1 MRVKRSALSAER
13 LRPSMFIRQVIAYAL
28 PAQRSTL
35 YATMAGLRLD
45 GAGQAKMQTL
55 DDAMS
60 TLLRINGL
68 VEQYA
73 LQVRSNQ
80 SGSTFLSNIRRQL
93 PHLGAMLKGQ
103 FGMIADQ
110 VTQTNL
116 VSSRGASEQ
125 MRVRALREGVAQVK
139 TALEIAIVHVK
150 EKHELSDGKEEK
162 KSAS

>member
-1 MRVKRSALSAER
+1 
-13 LRPSMFIRQVIAYAL
+13 
-28 PAQRSTL
+28 
-35 YATMAGLRLD
+35 MAGLRLD
-45 GAGQAKMQTL
+45 GAGQAKMKTL

-73 LQVRSNQ
+73 LQLKRNQ
-80 SGSTFLSNIRRQL
+80 SGATFLSNIRRQL
-93 PHLGAMLKGQ
+93 PALSGMLKGQ

-110 VTQTNL
+110 VISTNL
-116 VSSRGASEQ
+116 ASSRGASEQ

-150 EKHELSDGKEEK
+150 EKHELKEGKK
-162 KSAS
+162 DASAEA